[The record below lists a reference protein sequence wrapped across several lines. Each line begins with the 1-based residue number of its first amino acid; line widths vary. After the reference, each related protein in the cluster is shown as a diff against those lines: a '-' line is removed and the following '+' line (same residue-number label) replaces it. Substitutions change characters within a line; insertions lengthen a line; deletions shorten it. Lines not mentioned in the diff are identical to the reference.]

1 MRYVDGH
8 VDFPLVLR
16 GPYGNH
22 LDGDSFTGPFEDG
35 TLKGHVDLARLRA
48 GHAGGAFWSVFAP
61 CPKNGT
67 DFSDANYADSKGSV
81 TPLLTASC

>member
-16 GPYGNH
+16 GYYGNH

-67 DFSDANYADSKGSV
+67 DFSDANYADSKSSV
-81 TPLLTASC
+81 TPLLTASS